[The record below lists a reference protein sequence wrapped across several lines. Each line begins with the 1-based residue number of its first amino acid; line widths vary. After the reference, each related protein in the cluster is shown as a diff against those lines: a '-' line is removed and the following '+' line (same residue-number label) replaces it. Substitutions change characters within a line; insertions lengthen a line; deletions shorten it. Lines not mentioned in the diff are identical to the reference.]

1 MRWLAIWFATLLFWA
16 APARAEVSYQI
27 DLSQRASHVA
37 IIEMTVR
44 GSRAPLDLWMPAWTP
59 GAYELRHWGRNLT
72 PLAAENEKGQPV
84 SFSRVG
90 PDRFHVDW
98 SGTVKLRY
106 RVYASELSDDAS
118 QIDSAHAYLNGS
130 SIFLAARGQEKSLH
144 QVAIALPSG
153 WKVATALE
161 ESPTGWETTSYEA
174 LIDAPIEIGKFARAE
189 VRAAGRLYHIVIDGA
204 SDVPP
209 IFQHDL
215 ARIAEAEAKLVGTPP
230 YRQYL
235 LLIHLA
241 DGIGRIAALEHAAS
255 SSVIIPHRGLSGG
268 DAYDELLYVAAHEL
282 FHAWNARRL
291 RPAELVPYDLE
302 HEQRSRSLWI
312 TEGLTEYYAHRALRL
327 AGLWAKSRYLERLGD
342 QITRA
347 MAAAARGLTVEEEAE
362 LTWQAPDEA
371 ASDPDAYYAR
381 GHLVALALDA
391 EIRAAS
397 GGRFSLDDVF
407 KSLLSAADRAG
418 GSMPIDGA
426 RLAEEIAKF
435 APSVAPHVAAWT
447 RAPHETD
454 RLDAALSAVGL
465 KITRQESSART
476 FAGFAAE
483 NDAGALRVVAVG
495 PGGPAQEAGL
505 RAGDRIVRLDG
516 SPPTA
521 DWAEKLAAKL
531 PGAQIA
537 IEAVRATR
545 RMLIELRLETT
556 RNLTGKLEET
566 PATPKA
572 IALRQQLLGG

>member
-1 MRWLAIWFATLLFWA
+1 MRWLAIFWLVAAT
-16 APARAEVSYQI
+16 ARAEVSYKI

-37 IIEMTVR
+37 IVEMTVR
-44 GSRAPLDLWMPAWTP
+44 GSHSPLDLWMPAWTP

-72 PLAAENEKGQPV
+72 PLSAENEKGQAVP
-84 SFSRVG
+84 FSRVG
-90 PDRFHVDW
+90 PDHFRVDGG
-98 SGTVKLRY
+98 GTIKLRY

-118 QIDSAHAYLNGS
+118 QIDSAHVYLNGS
-130 SIFLAARGQEKSLH
+130 SLFLAARGQEKSLH
-144 QVAIALPSG
+144 ELAISVPAG

-161 ESPTGWETTSYEA
+161 ESPSGWETTSYEA
-174 LIDAPIEIGKFARAE
+174 LIDAPIEIGRFARAE
-189 VRAAGRLYHIVIDGA
+189 VRAAGRLYHIVVDGA
-204 SDVPP
+204 PDVPTM
-209 IFQHDL
+209 FQHDL
-215 ARIAEAEAKLVGTPP
+215 ARIAEAEAKLAGPPP

-235 LLIHLA
+235 LLIHLS

-255 SSVIIPHRGLSGG
+255 SSVIIPHRSLTGG

-327 AGLWAKSRYLERLGD
+327 AGLWAKNRYLERLGE
-342 QITRA
+342 QVTRA
-347 MAAAARGLTVEEEAE
+347 LAAAARGLTVEDEAE

-391 EIRAAS
+391 ELRVAS
-397 GGRFSLDDVF
+397 GGKYSLDDVL
-407 KSLLSAADRAG
+407 KGLLTAADRAG
-418 GSMPIDGA
+418 GPLPVDGA
-426 RLAEEIAKF
+426 RLAEEIAKL
-435 APSVAPHVAAWT
+435 APEVAPHVAAWT
-447 RAPHETD
+447 RTPRETD
-454 RLDAALSAVGL
+454 RLDAALAGVGL

-483 NDAGALRVVAVG
+483 NDGATLRVVAVG

-516 SPPTA
+516 APPTA
-521 DWAEKLAAKL
+521 DWAEKLAAKIS
-531 PGAQIA
+531 GAQIA

-572 IALRQQLLGG
+572 IGIRQQMLGG